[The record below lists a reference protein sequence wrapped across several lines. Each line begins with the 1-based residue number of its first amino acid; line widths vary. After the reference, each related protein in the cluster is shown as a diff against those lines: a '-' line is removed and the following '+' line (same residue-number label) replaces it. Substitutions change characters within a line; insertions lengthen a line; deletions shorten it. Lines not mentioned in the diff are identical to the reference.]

1 MRGEKIAGCANEIA
15 CWCAERDVSSLSREA
30 LLDEAGFEGG
40 MSDLFVLFGGGVSG
54 IVDELAR
61 AMEAGLA
68 RRYAIV
74 GGRGHATYLLD
85 RSFECELPD
94 AGGTPAALPRAG
106 VDSEAEMLDAL
117 LRSRYG
123 MRADVLETRS
133 TNCGN
138 NISRLMDLLE
148 GEGATPAS
156 VVLCQDAVMQRR
168 MGATWRR
175 QAREREGFART
186 KVVCWAAYQAELE
199 WRDGRLGWRRAPRGI
214 WPVDR
219 YVELLSG
226 EVARLTDDEDGYGP
240 CGRDYL
246 EHVDVPDEVSDAAE
260 TLREALG
267 TSGRPPDGRYA

>member
-1 MRGEKIAGCANEIA
+1 VRGEEIARCANVVA
-15 CWCAERDVSSLSREA
+15 CWCAERDVSSLTREA
-30 LLDEAGFEGG
+30 LLGEAGVEGG
-40 MSDLFVLFGGGVSG
+40 KSDLFVLFGGGVSG

-61 AMEAGLA
+61 AMRAGVA

-85 RSFECELPD
+85 RSFERELPD
-94 AGGTPAALPRAG
+94 IGGKGSERLRAG

-117 LRSRYG
+117 LLARYG
-123 MRADVLETRS
+123 MRADTLETRS

-138 NISRLMDLLE
+138 NITFLMDLLE
-148 GEGATPAS
+148 GEGSAPAS
-156 VVLCQDAVMQRR
+156 VILCQDAVMQRR

-175 QAREREGFART
+175 QAREREAFART
-186 KVVCWAAYQAELE
+186 KVVCWAAYQAKLE

-214 WPVDR
+214 WPVDM

-226 EVARLTDDEDGYGP
+226 EVARLTDDEAGYGP
-240 CGRDYL
+240 CGRDFL
-246 EHVDVPDEVSDAAE
+246 EHVDVPDEVREAAE